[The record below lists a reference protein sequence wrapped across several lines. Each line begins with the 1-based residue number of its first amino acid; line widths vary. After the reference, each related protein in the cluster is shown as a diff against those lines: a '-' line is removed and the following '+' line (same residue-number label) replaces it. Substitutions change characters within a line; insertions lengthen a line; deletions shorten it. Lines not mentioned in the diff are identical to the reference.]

1 MPARKARR
9 PRKAAKV
16 QSTTVIYFR
25 PHPWHGLEVG
35 PEPPQVLNAFIE
47 ITPFD
52 LMKYEVDKVS
62 GYLRVDRP
70 QRSSAQHPT
79 LYGFVPRTY
88 CDERVRKLAPGAK
101 RGDGDPLD
109 ICVLSERAITRNE
122 IIVRCRVIGGLQMI
136 DGGEADDK
144 IVGVLENDYVWGAA
158 RDVSDVPAVLIE
170 RLQHYFLTYKL
181 VPGRRAR
188 AHIARVYGRNHALK
202 VVRAAMAD
210 YEAAFPATA
219 PSAAPEQPPGDA
231 LRPAADAG
239 GYRRHAR

>member
-1 MPARKARR
+1 VVR
-9 PRKAAKV
+9 
-16 QSTTVIYFR
+16 FR
-25 PHPWHGLEVG
+25 PHPWHGLDAG
-35 PEPPQVLNAFIE
+35 PDPPRVLNAYIE

-88 CDERVRKLAPGAK
+88 CDERVRKLAPGAR

-144 IVGVLENDYVWGAA
+144 IVAVLENDYVWGAA
-158 RDVSDVPAVLIE
+158 RDVRDVPPVLVE

-181 VPGRRAR
+181 VPGRRPQAR
-188 AHIARVYGRNHALK
+188 VARVYGRRDALE

-210 YEAAFPATA
+210 YEAAFP
-219 PSAAPEQPPGDA
+219 SGAAS
-231 LRPAADAG
+231 AG
-239 GYRRHAR
+239 GEPHEADGAVRAARRSP

>member
-1 MPARKARR
+1 MPTRR
-9 PRKAAKV
+9 RQRVSAPPIGQGSRAV
-16 QSTTVIYFR
+16 NHFR

-35 PEPPQVLNAFIE
+35 PKPPEVLNAYIE

-52 LMKYEVDKVS
+52 FMKYEVDKVS

-88 CDERVRKLAPGAK
+88 CGERVCALAPSSK

-109 ICVLSERAITRNE
+109 ICVLSERAIARNE
-122 IIVRCRVIGGLQMI
+122 IIVRGRVIGGLQMI

-144 IVGVLENDYVWGAA
+144 IISVLENDYVWGGA
-158 RDVSDVPAVLIE
+158 RNVGDVPAVLVE

-181 VPGRRAR
+181 IPGQRAQAR
-188 AHIARVYGRNHALK
+188 IASVYGRAHAVK

-210 YEAAFPATA
+210 YDDNF
-219 PSAAPEQPPGDA
+219 A
-231 LRPAADAG
+231 L
-239 GYRRHAR
+239 